1 MLSKTHNL
9 VESMTYALGPLF
21 HEEPDYTTIQQA
33 IGLVIARIAMA
44 TPSRGKEF
52 LELSIIHEYSKKALE
67 ELLNI
72 EAKQAAQKALVEQGI
87 GKFAAI
93 CGYVDP
99 SFNAN
104 EDPEIGLVA
113 LNGGMGSEAQAAAEK
128 AQAKQTANWAEVR
141 KTMAEEVDQARQEE
155 AQEKVPYSENELE
168 WPQYNEGS
176 WSPDQEETEQAR
188 LDTYKEKE

>member
-44 TPSRGKEF
+44 TPNRGKEF
-52 LELSIIHEYSKKALE
+52 LELSIIHEYSQKALE

-87 GKFAAI
+87 SRFTELIAEGGNPGEF
-93 CGYVDP
+93 GYKVVDGVESP
-99 SFNAN
+99 AGRTF
-104 EDPEIGLVA
+104 EEI
-113 LNGGMGSEAQAAAEK
+113 QA
-128 AQAKQTANWAEVR
+128 
-141 KTMAEEVDQARQEE
+141 EE

>member
-44 TPSRGKEF
+44 TPNRGKEF

-87 GKFAAI
+87 GEFAKLL
-93 CGYVDP
+93 GP
-99 SFNAN
+99 S
-104 EDPEIGLVA
+104 E
-113 LNGGMGSEAQAAAEK
+113 
-128 AQAKQTANWAEVR
+128 
-141 KTMAEEVDQARQEE
+141 
-155 AQEKVPYSENELE
+155 
-168 WPQYNEGS
+168 
-176 WSPDQEETEQAR
+176 EETEQAR
-188 LDTYKEKE
+188 LDTYKED

>member
-21 HEEPDYTTIQQA
+21 HEEPNYTTIQQA
-33 IGLVIARIAMA
+33 MGLVIARIAMA
-44 TPSRGKEF
+44 TPNYGKEF

-72 EAKQAAQKALVEQGI
+72 EKEQAAQKTLVEQGI

-99 SFNAN
+99 PFNAN

-113 LNGGMGSEAQAAAEK
+113 LNGGMGSEAQVAAEE

-155 AQEKVPYSENELE
+155 A
-168 WPQYNEGS
+168 
-176 WSPDQEETEQAR
+176 EQAR
-188 LDTYKEKE
+188 LDTYKED

>member
-21 HEEPDYTTIQQA
+21 HEEPDYITIQQA

-44 TPSRGKEF
+44 TPNRGKEF
-52 LELSIIHEYSKKALE
+52 LELSIIHEYSQKALE

-72 EAKQAAQKALVEQGI
+72 EKEQAAKKTLVEQGI
-87 GKFAAI
+87 SRFTELIAEGGNPGEF
-93 CGYVDP
+93 GYKVVDGVESP
-99 SFNAN
+99 AGRTF
-104 EDPEIGLVA
+104 EEI
-113 LNGGMGSEAQAAAEK
+113 QA
-128 AQAKQTANWAEVR
+128 
-141 KTMAEEVDQARQEE
+141 EE

-188 LDTYKEKE
+188 LDTYKED

>member
-44 TPSRGKEF
+44 TPNRGKEF
-52 LELSIIHEYSKKALE
+52 LELSIIHEYSQKALE

-72 EAKQAAQKALVEQGI
+72 EKEQAAKKNLVEQGI
-87 GKFAAI
+87 SRFTELIAEGGNPGEF
-93 CGYVDP
+93 GYKVVDGVESP
-99 SFNAN
+99 AGRTF
-104 EDPEIGLVA
+104 EEI
-113 LNGGMGSEAQAAAEK
+113 QA
-128 AQAKQTANWAEVR
+128 
-141 KTMAEEVDQARQEE
+141 EE

-176 WSPDQEETEQAR
+176 WSPDQEEAEQAR
-188 LDTYKEKE
+188 LDTYKED